1 MKKLFT
7 VLAVAGIMTACGN
20 NKEKKTDGMNE
31 KMEDKMEEKMDGKM
45 EEKMDG
51 KMEEAKDTMTK
62 KMDEAKPKI

>member
-7 VLAVAGIMTACGN
+7 VLALAGIMTACGN

-31 KMEDKMEEKMDGKM
+31 KMEEKMDGKM

-62 KMDEAKPKI
+62 KMDEAKPKM

>member
-7 VLAVAGIMTACGN
+7 VLAVAGILTACGN

-31 KMEDKMEEKMDGKM
+31 KMGEKMDGKM

-51 KMEEAKDTMTK
+51 KMEEAKDTMTN
-62 KMDEAKPKI
+62 KMDEAKPKM